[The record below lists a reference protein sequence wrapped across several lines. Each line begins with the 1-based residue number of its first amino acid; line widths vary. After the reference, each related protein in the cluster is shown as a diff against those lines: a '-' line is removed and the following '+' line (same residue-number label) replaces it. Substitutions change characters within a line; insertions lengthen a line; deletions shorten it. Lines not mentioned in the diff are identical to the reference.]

1 MPDRPFQLPFDPR
14 IPALVGLIAVLAA
27 CSGAGPSAGASGS
40 GAPTGSAAPSPSAP
54 GASPSAVPSITPAPT
69 VAGIDH
75 STAAGDVVL
84 RLEQGGGFVP
94 IDFLASQAPMF
105 TLYGDGVVVFQPKV
119 ELYPQPDPSGVIHGI
134 PWRTAKLDEGQIQQL
149 LEFVL
154 GPGGLGTARDAYIDG
169 RIADAP
175 NTIFT
180 IHAGGLDKTVVVNA
194 LGGGGQPGPDDAAR
208 AAFLKVAGRLGDF
221 DQGGTVSTDEY
232 ATDRYRFVLTQRD
245 AQPTDRP
252 MAWPWPTLKV
262 SDFKPGANDA
272 SGGIALPHRVGG
284 QADVDALG
292 LKDTAGGL
300 QGLVVKGPD
309 GKTYGLVV
317 RPLLADETA

>member
-1 MPDRPFQLPFDPR
+1 MPERPLHLPVDPR
-14 IPALVGLIAVLAA
+14 IPVIAALIALLAA
-27 CSGAGPSAGASGS
+27 CAAAGPSGSASG
-40 GAPTGSAAPSPSAP
+40 PPAPSPSTSNAP
-54 GASPSAVPSITPAPT
+54 PSAIPSITPTPT

-94 IDFLASQAPMF
+94 IDFLASQAPIF
-105 TLYGDGVVVFQPKV
+105 TLYGNGVVVFQPKV
-119 ELYPQPDPSGVIHGI
+119 EMYPQPDSSGLVHGI
-134 PWRTAKLDEGQIQQL
+134 PWRTAKLDEGQIQEL

-154 GPGGLGTARDAYIDG
+154 GPGGLGTARDAYIDNG
-169 RIADAP
+169 IADAA

-180 IHAGGLDKTVVVNA
+180 VHAGGLDKTVVVNA

-208 AAFLKVAGRLGDF
+208 AAFQKVADRLSDF
-221 DQGGTVSTDEY
+221 DQGGSVATDEFD
-232 ATDRYRFVLTQRD
+232 ADRYRFVLTERD
-245 AQPTDRP
+245 PQPTDKP
-252 MAWPWPTLKV
+252 IAWPWPGVKV
-262 SDFKPGANDA
+262 SDFKPGANDG
-272 SGGIALPHRVGG
+272 SGGIALPHRVAG

-292 LKDTAGGL
+292 LEDTKGGL

-309 GKTYGLVV
+309 GKTYGLIV